1 MRWMGFVVWMGFV
14 FLLALLPL
22 AARSADWTDRKEYDL
37 VLTIRAEAA
46 PQRQLELLDAWSKTY
61 PNSDLKEARLELY
74 LSAYRAM
81 GDRARIFDTAQ
92 QILTLQ
98 DTNPVGLYWCA
109 ALLPTLDN
117 PSVEKLDAGEK
128 SARRIVSG
136 AKVFFAP
143 DKKPPSIT
151 DAEWQQQRASVEV
164 LAHRTL
170 GWAHWQ
176 RGEFSA
182 AEDEF
187 TICLQQDPNDAEASA
202 WLGMV
207 LAIETGKEVP
217 ALWQLARGS
226 TPQEKSDMS
235 DSQRREVNTVFEQ
248 LYLSYHGTSDGI
260 DDLRKTAA
268 SAVFPPAGF
277 NIDPASVVAAVRAEQ
292 ELSQTN
298 PELAAWVAMRA
309 RLEAP
314 GGENYFT
321 STVQAKLQPRLKGTV
336 LHATPARGAREV
348 SLSMDDSGTPQ
359 VDLKLSAPM
368 PRYLPPGSK
377 IAFYGTGESFTKV
390 PFAVE
395 MSADPKAVEVLSTK

>member
-1 MRWMGFVVWMGFV
+1 MRLIGFV
-14 FLLALLPL
+14 FVLVALLPL
-22 AARSADWTDRKEYDL
+22 RARSQDWTDRKEYDL
-37 VLTIRAEAA
+37 VLTIRTEAA
-46 PQRQLELLDAWSKTY
+46 PQRQLELLDAWSKAY
-61 PNSDLKEARLELY
+61 PNSNLKEARLELY

-81 GDRARIFDTAQ
+81 GDRVRTFDTAQ
-92 QILTLQ
+92 QILAVQ
-98 DTNPVGLYWCA
+98 ETNPVGLYWCA
-109 ALLPTLDN
+109 ALLPSLDN
-117 PSVEKLDAGEK
+117 PSVDKLEAGEK
-128 SARRIVSG
+128 SARRIVSNV
-136 AKVFFAP
+136 KVFFAP
-143 DKKPPSIT
+143 EKKPASLS
-151 DAEWQQQRASVEV
+151 DAEWQQERASVEV

-170 GWAHWQ
+170 GWGHWQ

-187 TICLQQDPNDAEASA
+187 AICLQQDPNDAEASA

-207 LAIETGKEVP
+207 LALESGKQVP

-226 TPQEKSDMS
+226 NPQEKGVMS
-235 DSQRREVNTVFEQ
+235 DAQRRQVNTVFEQ

-277 NIDPASVVAAVRAEQ
+277 NIDPATVVAALRAEQ

-314 GGENYFT
+314 GGENYFAG
-321 STVQAKLQPRLKGTV
+321 TVQAKLQPRLKGTV
-336 LHATPARGAREV
+336 LHATPARGAREL
-348 SLSMDDSGTPQ
+348 SLSMDDSGAAQ
-359 VDLKLSAPM
+359 VDLKLTAAL
-368 PRYLPPGSK
+368 PRYVAPGAK
-377 IAFYGTGESFTKV
+377 IAFFGTGESFTKA

-395 MSADPKAVEVLSTK
+395 MSADPKAVEILSAK